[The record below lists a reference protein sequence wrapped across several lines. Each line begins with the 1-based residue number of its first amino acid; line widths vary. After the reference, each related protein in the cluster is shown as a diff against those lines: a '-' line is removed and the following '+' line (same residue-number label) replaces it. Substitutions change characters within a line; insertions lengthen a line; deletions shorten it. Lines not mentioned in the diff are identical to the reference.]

1 MKIIGLTGG
10 LGSGKSTVAAV
21 LAELGA
27 HVIDADRVAHQVLAE
42 NQGVKTRLVKRFGSR
57 ILDLDDSINRSA
69 LARIV
74 FSSVYETRF
83 LNRLLHPLVR
93 RQIEKSIQLLSK
105 EGTGVLVIEAA
116 LLIEAG
122 WQDLVQDIWVTQA
135 PLKIRLERLEARG
148 FSQETALER
157 IRQQAD
163 DNKRREF
170 AHVII
175 DTDTD
180 LDTLKAK
187 VSLIYEE
194 YQAQ

>member
-27 HVIDADRVAHQVLAE
+27 HVIDADLVGHQVLEE
-42 NQGVKTRLVKRFGSR
+42 NQMVKSRLVKRFGSR

-180 LDTLKAK
+180 LDSLKRN
-187 VSLIYEE
+187 VTLIYEE
-194 YQAQ
+194 YLAQ

>member
-1 MKIIGLTGG
+1 M
-10 LGSGKSTVAAV
+10 

-27 HVIDADRVAHQVLAE
+27 HVIDADRVGHQVLEE
-42 NQGVKTRLVKRFGSR
+42 NQMVKTRLVKRFGPS
-57 ILDLDDSINRSA
+57 ILHLDDTINRSA

-74 FSSVYETRF
+74 FGSVYETRF

-105 EGTGVLVIEAA
+105 EGTRVLVIEAA

-122 WQDLVQDIWVTQA
+122 WQDLVQNIWVTEA
-135 PLKIRLERLEARG
+135 PLKTRLERLEARG
-148 FSQETALER
+148 FPQEAALER
-157 IRQQAD
+157 IKQQTC

-180 LDTLKAK
+180 LDSLKRN

-194 YQAQ
+194 YLAQ

>member
-10 LGSGKSTVAAV
+10 LGSGKSTVANV
-21 LAELGA
+21 LVELGA
-27 HVIDADRVAHQVLAE
+27 HVIDADRVGHQVLEE
-42 NQGVKTRLVKRFGSR
+42 NQMVKTRLVKRFGSR
-57 ILDLDDSINRSA
+57 ILDLDDSINRST

-74 FSSVYETRF
+74 FGSVYETRF
-83 LNRLLHPLVR
+83 LNRLFHPLVR

-105 EGTGVLVIEAA
+105 EGIRVLVIEAA

-122 WQDLVQDIWVTQA
+122 WQDLVHNIWVTEA
-135 PLKIRLERLEARG
+135 PLKTRLERLEARG
-148 FSQETALER
+148 FAQEAALER
-157 IRQQAD
+157 IKQQIG

-180 LDTLKAK
+180 LDTLKRN
-187 VSLIYEE
+187 VTLIYEE
-194 YQAQ
+194 YLAQ

>member
-57 ILDLDDSINRSA
+57 ILDLDDSINRST
-69 LARIV
+69 LARLV
-74 FSSVYETRF
+74 FGSVYETRF
-83 LNRLLHPLVR
+83 LNRLFHPLVR

-105 EGTGVLVIEAA
+105 EGIRVLVIEAA

-122 WQDLVQDIWVTQA
+122 WQDLVQSIWVTRA
-135 PLKIRLERLEARG
+135 PLETRLERLETRG
-148 FSQETALER
+148 FSQEAALER

-180 LDTLKAK
+180 LDSLKRN
-187 VSLIYEE
+187 VTLIYEE
-194 YQAQ
+194 YLAQ

>member
-1 MKIIGLTGG
+1 
-10 LGSGKSTVAAV
+10 
-21 LAELGA
+21 
-27 HVIDADRVAHQVLAE
+27 
-42 NQGVKTRLVKRFGSR
+42 RLVKRFGSR

-180 LDTLKAK
+180 LDSLKRN
-187 VSLIYEE
+187 VTLIYEE
-194 YQAQ
+194 YLAQ

>member
-1 MKIIGLTGG
+1 
-10 LGSGKSTVAAV
+10 
-21 LAELGA
+21 
-27 HVIDADRVAHQVLAE
+27 
-42 NQGVKTRLVKRFGSR
+42 LVKRFGSR

-180 LDTLKAK
+180 LDSLKRN
-187 VSLIYEE
+187 VTLIYEE
-194 YQAQ
+194 YLAQ